1 MLINYQKASGNIRM
15 SLLTSTEKLWFPS
28 FILFLQ
34 VVMLILFGVL
44 VEYDDFGKLL
54 EANADPPASD
64 AETADNAIT
73 SYYPRALPHIYISMI
88 ILYGQR

>member
-1 MLINYQKASGNIRM
+1 M

-44 VEYDDFGKLL
+44 VEYDDFGKPLG
-54 EANADPPASD
+54 ANASSPARTSD
-64 AETADNAIT
+64 GETPDDVIT
-73 SYYPRALPHIYISMI
+73 TYYPRALATTRIYKYDNFVWAEVKFV
-88 ILYGQR
+88 L

>member
-1 MLINYQKASGNIRM
+1 M

-28 FILFLQ
+28 FILFLL

-44 VEYDDFGKLL
+44 VEYDDFGKPL
-54 EANADPPASD
+54 EANADPRD
-64 AETADNAIT
+64 AGTPDDAIT
-73 SYYPRALPHIYISMI
+73 SYYPRALPHVYINMI